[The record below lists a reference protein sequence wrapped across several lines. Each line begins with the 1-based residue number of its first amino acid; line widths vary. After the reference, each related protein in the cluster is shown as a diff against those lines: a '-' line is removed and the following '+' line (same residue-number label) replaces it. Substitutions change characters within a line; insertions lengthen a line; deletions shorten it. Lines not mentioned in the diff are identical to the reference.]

1 MAKSVGYKDWPV
13 LGPANGQRQ
22 SELPLHGFPTEK
34 TALLQKG
41 VLGRFK

>member
-13 LGPANGQRQ
+13 LGPANGQ